1 MLQPGV
7 LHVAEPAPR
16 GPPGPSRWSRA
27 GAGVWHPPE
36 LAEDPDPPPRR
47 PEGRPPNPGSGLPG
61 RPTLTRSSGSVP
73 RAAPVPTVSYCPNL
87 PWVPVANNSA
97 QTRGP
102 TNHTPAFSFGKA
114 DLVPCGEDQPVK
126 FFLSVAVGHSAGTHM
141 DPAVRFWGKASR
153 RSPVWPKGSR
163 ALASPTSDLCPDPGM
178 CQSHSSNL
186 LLLTVPSSRLCSQS
200 PQLQAEAHRSLWASN
215 RELGPAVG
223 LGGGQ
228 DRCAQVGDSRG
239 PQFLSFPEGATRRL
253 APCREV
259 SGRPRHTGPLPV
271 GAHGAQTRPPWRSPP
286 PLLSLPCVLG
296 AAHLGT
302 RGQEATSPP
311 AISGPHGG
319 GPSSLVPSVFYHP
332 PPRAPEC
339 AGRWGRGQ
347 VLAPADP
354 SSRPRTESAQVL
366 RLEDLLQGWD
376 VDHGQLPQNGPQH
389 RVQEHAVPEKTD
401 LSYQLG
407 LQEGEDTS
415 ALPTENSPLRT
426 AQLGAHLRAAGQGV
440 EEVEEHKAGEGHG
453 GGTWGAG
460 LVCGDLE
467 HRHGKRAS
475 GKAVCFP
482 QRTRPSPRARG
493 CSSSRWA
500 RYPPTSSREQLSW
513 ELTRTSPLGWRQ
525 LLLQGTRGSDPPPAQ
540 ASPGRW
546 RGQQPVLRNLGCSP
560 HPS

>member
-1 MLQPGV
+1 MRTRPFPSWEPMLQPGV

-253 APCREV
+253 APCRE
-259 SGRPRHTGPLPV
+259 
-271 GAHGAQTRPPWRSPP
+271 
-286 PLLSLPCVLG
+286 
-296 AAHLGT
+296 
-302 RGQEATSPP
+302 
-311 AISGPHGG
+311 
-319 GPSSLVPSVFYHP
+319 
-332 PPRAPEC
+332 
-339 AGRWGRGQ
+339 
-347 VLAPADP
+347 
-354 SSRPRTESAQVL
+354 
-366 RLEDLLQGWD
+366 
-376 VDHGQLPQNGPQH
+376 
-389 RVQEHAVPEKTD
+389 
-401 LSYQLG
+401 
-407 LQEGEDTS
+407 EGEDTS